1 MATVLSRRALNRA
14 TLARQFLLERVD
26 LPTVEVVTRLGG
38 LQAQTPHTWYVA
50 LQNRLR
56 SPDPHE
62 VGRLLT
68 EGALVRMSLMR
79 STLHLVTPQE
89 ARWLRGTTAE
99 VMSRDLEHSTHG
111 KATAGMD
118 RSAVLD
124 MARKILAEHPL
135 TPKQLGEHLT
145 EHWPDVPGPH
155 LSYVVRCLL
164 PVVQVPPRGVWGASG
179 APALAPADTWTGLPM
194 DAEPDRERLVLRY
207 LAAYGPASV
216 QDVQA
221 WSGLTRLRS
230 VVESLRDRLV
240 SFHSEEDEN
249 TAKARRAT
257 KPVELFD
264 LPHAP
269 RPGSELHPDLHPD
282 TPAPA
287 RFLYDFDNI
296 LRAHADRTRVI
307 SAEARRR
314 IAVRNGM
321 PPSTVLLDG
330 SVAATWKVNRDR
342 PARLPSH
349 ARSLDVFPFRP
360 LKSAETEEI
369 MDEGR
374 RLLAFLSPDQNG
386 QEVRIHDPD

>member
-26 LPTVEVVTRLGG
+26 LPTVEMITRLGG

-89 ARWLRGTTAE
+89 ARWLRGTTGE
-99 VMSRDLEHSTHG
+99 VMARDLENSSHG
-111 KATAGMD
+111 KATTGLD

-124 MARKILAEHPL
+124 TARRILEEEPL
-135 TPKQLGEHLT
+135 TPKRLGERLA
-145 EHWPDVPGPH
+145 EHWPGVPGPH

-179 APALAPADTWTGLPM
+179 PPALAPADTWTGLPM
-194 DAEPDRERLVLRY
+194 NAEPDRERLVLRH

-216 QDVQA
+216 QDIQA
-221 WSGLTRLRS
+221 WSGLTRLKA
-230 VVESLRDRLV
+230 VVEGMRDRLV
-240 SFHSEEDEN
+240 SLRGEEEEN
-249 TAKARRAT
+249 PEGARGS
-257 KPVELFD
+257 VELFD

-269 RPGSELHPDLHPD
+269 RPGSDLYPDLRPD
-282 TPAPA
+282 TPAPV
-287 RFLYDFDNI
+287 RFLYDFDNL
-296 LRAHADRTRVI
+296 LRAHADRSRVI
-307 SAEARRR
+307 SAEGRRR

-321 PPSTVLLDG
+321 PPATILLDG
-330 SVAATWKVNRDR
+330 SVAATWKVNPTRSS
-342 PARLPSH
+342 ART
-349 ARSLDVFPFRP
+349 RSLEVSAFRP
-360 LKSAETEEI
+360 LTGSEAEEI
-369 MDEGR
+369 VHEGR
-374 RLLAFLSPDQNG
+374 LLLDFLAPG
-386 QEVRIHDPD
+386 QSGREVKIHDPD

>member
-26 LPTVEVVTRLGG
+26 LPTVEMITRLGG

-89 ARWLRGTTAE
+89 ARWLRGTTGE
-99 VMSRDLEHSTHG
+99 VMARDLENSSHG
-111 KATAGMD
+111 KATTGLD

-124 MARKILAEHPL
+124 TARRILEEEPLAPKRLGERLAEH
-135 TPKQLGEHLT
+135 
-145 EHWPDVPGPH
+145 WPGVPGPH

-179 APALAPADTWTGLPM
+179 PPALAPADTWTGLPM
-194 DAEPDRERLVLRY
+194 NAEPDRERLVLRH

-216 QDVQA
+216 RDIQV
-221 WSGLTRLRS
+221 WSGLTRLKA
-230 VVESLRDRLV
+230 VVEGMRDRLV
-240 SFHSEEDEN
+240 SLRGEEEEN
-249 TAKARRAT
+249 PEGARG
-257 KPVELFD
+257 PVELFD

-269 RPGSELHPDLHPD
+269 RPGSDLYPDLLPD
-282 TPAPA
+282 TPAPV
-287 RFLYDFDNI
+287 RFLYDFDNL
-296 LRAHADRTRVI
+296 LRAHADRSRVI
-307 SAEARRR
+307 SAEGRRR

-321 PPSTVLLDG
+321 PPATILLDG
-330 SVAATWKVNRDR
+330 SVVATWRVNPTRSS
-342 PARLPSH
+342 ART
-349 ARSLDVFPFRP
+349 RSLEVSAFRP
-360 LKSAETEEI
+360 LTGSEAEEI
-369 MDEGR
+369 VHEGR
-374 RLLAFLSPDQNG
+374 LLLDFLAPG
-386 QEVRIHDPD
+386 QSGREVRIHDPD

>member
-26 LPTVEVVTRLGG
+26 LPIVELVTRLGG
-38 LQAQTPHTWYVA
+38 LQAQTTHTWYVA

-62 VGRLLT
+62 MGRLLT

-89 ARWLRGTTAE
+89 ARWLRGTTGE
-99 VMSRDLEHSTHG
+99 VMARDLENSSHG
-111 KATAGMD
+111 KATAGLD

-124 MARKILAEHPL
+124 MARKILEEEPL
-135 TPKQLGEHLT
+135 TPKLLGERLA
-145 EHWPDVPGPH
+145 ERWPGVPGPH

-179 APALAPADTWTGLPM
+179 PPALAPADTWTGLPM

-216 QDVQA
+216 QDIQA
-221 WSGLTRLRS
+221 WSGSTRLKS
-230 VVESLRDRLV
+230 VVEGLRDRLV
-240 SFHSEEDEN
+240 SFHTEQDERPEGGRRP
-249 TAKARRAT
+249 AR
-257 KPVELFD
+257 PVELFD

-269 RPGSELHPDLHPD
+269 RPGSDLYPDLHAD
-282 TPAPA
+282 TPAPV

-307 SAEARRR
+307 SDEARRR

-330 SVAATWKVNRDR
+330 SVAATWKVNHIR
-342 PARLPSH
+342 PTRSSTHTPSLEV
-349 ARSLDVFPFRP
+349 APFRT
-360 LKSAETEEI
+360 LTGSETEEI
-369 MDEGR
+369 VEEGR
-374 RLLAFLSPDQNG
+374 RLLDFLSPG
-386 QEVRIHDPD
+386 QGGREVRIHDPA

>member
-26 LPTVEVVTRLGG
+26 LPITELVTRLGG
-38 LQAQTPHTWYVA
+38 LQAQTTHTWYVA

-62 VGRLLT
+62 MGRLLT

-89 ARWLRGTTAE
+89 ARWLRGTTGE
-99 VMSRDLEHSTHG
+99 VMARDLENGSHG

-124 MARKILAEHPL
+124 MARKVLEEEPITPKRLGERLAEH
-135 TPKQLGEHLT
+135 
-145 EHWPDVPGPH
+145 WPGVPGPH

-179 APALAPADTWTGLPM
+179 PPALAPADTWTGLPM

-216 QDVQA
+216 RDIQA
-221 WSGLTRLRS
+221 WSGSTRLKP
-230 VVESLRDRLV
+230 VVEDLRDRLV
-240 SFHSEEDEN
+240 SFHAEQDE
-249 TAKARRAT
+249 KPEGGRRPAR
-257 KPVELFD
+257 PVELFD

-269 RPGSELHPDLHPD
+269 RPGSDLYPDLHAD
-282 TPAPA
+282 TPAPV

-296 LRAHADRTRVI
+296 LRAYADRTRVI
-307 SAEARRR
+307 SDEARRR

-330 SVAATWKVNRDR
+330 SVAATWRVDHTR
-342 PARLPSH
+342 PTRSSRH
-349 ARSLDVFPFRP
+349 IRSLEVSPFRP
-360 LKSAETEEI
+360 LTGSEAEEVVE
-369 MDEGR
+369 EGR
-374 RLLAFLSPDQNG
+374 RLLDFLSPG
-386 QEVRIHDPD
+386 QGGREVRIHDPA